1 MPPQTD
7 DGNSAG
13 GTRFRR
19 QAGAM
24 RAQAA
29 QAAKAARKQLFF
41 LTPIVAV
48 IVGVYIY
55 RTDLFGSRADT
66 AVSIATA
73 ALLFMFGWMIA
84 RNLGRLLQPY
94 FAKQLDPVQAGVGGF
109 LVRLAA
115 VALIAL
121 ISLRIAGVQLG
132 ALAIGAT
139 FTAVVIGLAAQQT
152 FGNVLAGIVLV
163 SARPFQV
170 GDRVRFAGFG
180 MDVEGTV
187 AAHGLLY
194 VTLTDGDDLV
204 MVPNNTALTMSVR
217 PLREPAAVDMQ
228 AHLDPSVDPR
238 DVQDRLVEG
247 ISVPL
252 KAEPQVRLEEFDGD
266 EVIVRIKAT
275 PMHSDQGGEL
285 AGEVLD
291 VVSALRQG
299 SDVPHDQL
307 EPRS

>member
-1 MPPQTD
+1 
-7 DGNSAG
+7 
-13 GTRFRR
+13 
-19 QAGAM
+19 M
-24 RAQAA
+24 RVQAA

-41 LTPIVAV
+41 LTPIVGV

-55 RTDLFGSRADT
+55 RTQLFGSRADT
-66 AVSIATA
+66 AVSIAAA
-73 ALLFMFGWMIA
+73 ALLFMFGWIIA

-94 FAKQLDPVQAGVGGF
+94 FARQLDPVQAGVGGF
-109 LVRLAA
+109 LVRLGA

-132 ALAIGAT
+132 ALAVGAT
-139 FTAVVIGLAAQQT
+139 FTAVILGLAAQQT

-187 AAHGLLY
+187 RAHGLLY

-238 DVQDRLVEG
+238 DVQDRLVDG
-247 ISVPL
+247 ISIPL
-252 KAEPQVRLEEFDGD
+252 KAEPQVLLEEFDGD

-275 PMHSDQGGEL
+275 PVDPENGGEL
-285 AGEVLD
+285 AGQVLD

-299 SDVPHDQL
+299 SDVPHPGL
-307 EPRS
+307 RARS

>member
-1 MPPQTD
+1 LS
-7 DGNSAG
+7 GNAPSA
-13 GTRFRR
+13 TRFRR
-19 QAGAM
+19 QAAAM
-24 RAQAA
+24 RVQAA

-41 LTPIVAV
+41 LTPIVGV

-55 RTDLFGSRADT
+55 RTQLFGSRADT
-66 AVSIATA
+66 AVSIAAA
-73 ALLFMFGWMIA
+73 ALLFMFGWIIA

-94 FAKQLDPVQAGVGGF
+94 FARQLDPVQAGVGGF
-109 LVRLAA
+109 LVRLGA

-132 ALAIGAT
+132 ALAVGAT
-139 FTAVVIGLAAQQT
+139 FTAVILGLAAQQT

-187 AAHGLLY
+187 RAHGLLY

-238 DVQDRLVEG
+238 DVQDRLVDG
-247 ISVPL
+247 ISIPL
-252 KAEPQVRLEEFDGD
+252 KAEPQVLLEEFDGD

-275 PMHSDQGGEL
+275 PVDPENGGEL
-285 AGEVLD
+285 AGQVLD

-299 SDVPHDQL
+299 SDVPPPEL
-307 EPRS
+307 RARS

>member
-1 MPPQTD
+1 
-7 DGNSAG
+7 
-13 GTRFRR
+13 
-19 QAGAM
+19 M

-41 LTPIVAV
+41 LTPIVVV
-48 IVGVYIY
+48 IVGIYIY
-55 RTDLFGSRADT
+55 RTELFGSRADT
-66 AVSIATA
+66 AVSIASA
-73 ALLFMFGWMIA
+73 ALLFTFGWMIA
-84 RNLGRLLQPY
+84 RNLGRVLQPY
-94 FAKQLDPVQAGVGGF
+94 FAKQLDPVQAGIGGF

-132 ALAIGAT
+132 TLAVGAT
-139 FTAVVIGLAAQQT
+139 FTAVIVGLAAQQT
-152 FGNVLAGIVLV
+152 FGNVLAGVVLV

-238 DVQDRLVEG
+238 DVQDRLVEA

-252 KAEPQVRLEEFDGD
+252 KSEPQVLLEEFDGD

-275 PMHSDQGGEL
+275 PVDSEQGGDL
-285 AGEVLD
+285 AGQVLD

-299 SDVPHDQL
+299 SDVPHEQL
-307 EPRS
+307 QARS